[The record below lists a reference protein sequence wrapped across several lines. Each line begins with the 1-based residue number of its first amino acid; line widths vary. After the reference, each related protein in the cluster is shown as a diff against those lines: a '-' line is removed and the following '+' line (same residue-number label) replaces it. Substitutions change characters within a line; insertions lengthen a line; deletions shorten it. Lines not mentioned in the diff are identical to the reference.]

1 MGKYKCSASII
12 KNRESVN
19 QDLEWDEF
27 SYIHGWG
34 NGYVGVKKDHPL
46 YGKHYQDLISIDV
59 STVTYNGNSISAFC
73 YGLDENRDDSK
84 LPIDLAID
92 VHCGITFSDH
102 FSKLRGRNDDEII
115 KDEEEGEEYWYFG
128 FDTHHSEDSCSNWSK
143 EAVIKETEKL
153 LEILENWDEKNC

>member
-12 KNRESVN
+12 KNQN
-19 QDLEWDEF
+19 PILDDF

-46 YGKHYQDLISIDV
+46 YGKHYRDLISIDV
-59 STVTYNGNSISAFC
+59 TTVTYNGNAISAFC
-73 YGLDENRDDSK
+73 YSLDENRDDSK

-92 VHCGITFSDH
+92 VHCGVTFSGH
-102 FSKLRGRNDDEII
+102 FSKLRDCNNHEII

-128 FDTHHSEDSCSNWSK
+128 FDTIHAADSLSNWPK

-153 LEILENWDEKNC
+153 LNILENWDEKNC